1 MTVTL
6 YTTAGCHL
14 CDLALELLQTLQQ
27 RVPII
32 LNSIEIGDDDALVA
46 EYGIRIPVVQTPN
59 NAELGWPFE
68 LSELLAFL
76 QVNCA
81 EL

>member
-6 YTTAGCHL
+6 FTTAGCHL
-14 CDLALELLQTLQQ
+14 CDLALEQLQILQQ
-27 RVPII
+27 QMSIDLNRV
-32 LNSIEIGDDDALVA
+32 EIGDDDVLVT
-46 EYGIRIPVVQTPN
+46 EYATRIPVVKVPN